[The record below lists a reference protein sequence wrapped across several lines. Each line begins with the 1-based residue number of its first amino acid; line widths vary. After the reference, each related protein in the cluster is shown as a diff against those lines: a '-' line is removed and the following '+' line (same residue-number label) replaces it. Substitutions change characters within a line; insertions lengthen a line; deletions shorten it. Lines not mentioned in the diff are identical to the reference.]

1 MNIYDIAKEAGVSIT
16 TVSRVLNQKGYVSD
30 KTKEKVQKILDKY
43 EYYPSEIARG
53 LVLGSM
59 KTIAIV
65 VVDIRVPH
73 YALTSYIMEQK
84 LSHLGYMT
92 IVCNTGNE
100 EEECRRYLRML
111 SKRNIDGIILVGSIF
126 NRLCDDE
133 TLDLLE
139 KIPIVMANGKI
150 DRPNIYSVIVDEMLG
165 VMLATKHLWEQGKR
179 KLAYVKDRDTEAGQ
193 RKVEGFTKQMLK
205 IGYRNA
211 EKDVYHIEY
220 GLEGGARIAKKLW
233 EIGYDGVVF
242 GEDLTAVGAM
252 NYWIKQG
259 ICIPKEIALTG
270 YNNSE
275 YSYICNPQLTTINNK
290 GELLSEKVVDVLLQR
305 MAGQKE
311 IKIEQIKPEL
321 IKRET
326 S

>member
-16 TVSRVLNQKGYVSD
+16 TVSRVLNKKGYVSE
-30 KTKEKVQKILDKY
+30 KTKEKVQKVLDKY

-53 LVLGSM
+53 LVCGTT

-84 LSHLGYMT
+84 LSQFGYMT
-92 IVCNTGNE
+92 VVCNTGNE
-100 EEECRRYLRML
+100 EDECRRYLRML

-126 NRLCDDE
+126 NHLCDSE

-193 RKVEGFTKQMLK
+193 RKVEGFIKQMSKL
-205 IGYRNA
+205 GYHNVK
-211 EKDVYHIEY
+211 KDVYHIEY

-233 EIGYDGVVF
+233 EDGYDGVVF

-252 NYWIKQG
+252 NYWVKNG
-259 ICIPKEIALTG
+259 ISIPKEIALTG

-275 YSYICNPQLTTINNK
+275 YSYICNPKLTTMNNK
-290 GELLSEKVVDVLLQR
+290 GELLSEKVVDVLLQV
-305 MAGQKE
+305 MSGQTEVKVD
-311 IKIEQIKPEL
+311 IIQPEL